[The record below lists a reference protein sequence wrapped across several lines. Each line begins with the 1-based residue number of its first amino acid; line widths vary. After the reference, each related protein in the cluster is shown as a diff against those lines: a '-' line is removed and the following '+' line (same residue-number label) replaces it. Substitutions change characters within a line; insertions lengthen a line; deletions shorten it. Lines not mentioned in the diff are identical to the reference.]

1 MMRMSPD
8 FFIIGSPKAGTTA
21 LYAYLAGHPQ
31 VCMSSDKEPNY
42 FSGDQIAAQGLYY
55 KKKNPKTLE
64 EYLQLFQPK
73 KGNKIS
79 GECSVS
85 YLFYPGVAEKIY
97 QFNPKAKII
106 ISLRDPVHRAFSHY
120 LMDYSLHLVKESFDK
135 IVLEGEKN
143 DSLKLYYQQYILL
156 SQYTEQIK
164 RYLNVFPK
172 DQVLIFIHDDLVSRP
187 EEELKRLSAFLEI
200 EHEVSGHGLE
210 QRNVTTAAKS
220 PLVRWLYKQ
229 EQFRKFL
236 AYFLDEK
243 TRGNIKSKLFSKK
256 HLPVLSLQ
264 AKEVLKALYKPEIP
278 ELEKITG
285 KSLQHWCK

>member
-1 MMRMSPD
+1 MKPD

-21 LYAYLAGHPQ
+21 LYAYLAAHPQ
-31 VCMSSDKEPNY
+31 VCMSTDKEPNY

-64 EYLQLFQPK
+64 EYLQLFQPTE
-73 KGNKIS
+73 GNRIA

-106 ISLRDPVHRAFSHY
+106 ISLRDPVYRAFSHY

-172 DQVLIFIHDDLVSRP
+172 DQVLIFIHDDLVARP

-220 PLVRWLYKQ
+220 PFVRWLYKQ

-256 HLPVLSLQ
+256 HLPVLSIQ
-264 AKEVLKALYKPEIP
+264 AKEVLSAMYKPEIP
-278 ELEKITG
+278 ELERITG